1 MVGGRSDDGAT
12 DWKSE
17 ISRSEACRREL
28 SARWVASDAAG
39 VLSIG
44 INAER
49 GLKAAGT
56 RCCMSRRESAI
67 PGMTLRASLICG
79 MAAATVSNL
88 SLRDETRDASAAVSE
103 VILF

>member
-1 MVGGRSDDGAT
+1 MLVGRFDDGAT
-12 DWKSE
+12 DGKSE
-17 ISRSEACRREL
+17 MSRSEACRREL
-28 SARWVASDAAG
+28 SARWFTSDETE

-44 INAER
+44 TNAER

-56 RCCMSRRESAI
+56 RCCISRRESAM
-67 PGMTLRASLICG
+67 PGMTFRASLICG
-79 MAAATVSNL
+79 MAATTVSNL